1 MWSQEIENV
10 LSSEKNFMGCFALD
24 SLPSPVVSTTKTS
37 LIVNTSYSHEKGDHW
52 VALVMNQSHCFY
64 FDSFGLPVL
73 SSEIFDF
80 LKPYHKVSYSD
91 VCIQNTDSLSCG
103 KFCIAFIKNV
113 KNKVS
118 YEHFLS
124 IFDQVHLSKNDEIID
139 TIYQS
144 IQQKSNLS
152 RAPVSHG
159 KMYKAPTSVFIPTT
173 FGRKQIGSGVK
184 RYKRKRKVE
193 KSRKKKK
200 TFKKKISK
208 NKFKR
213 RKKTKATKTSK
224 VIKAAKKS
232 TQPQFTRNF

>member
-1 MWSQEIENV
+1 
-10 LSSEKNFMGCFALD
+10 MGFFL
-24 SLPSPVVSTTKTS
+24 LK
-37 LIVNTSYSHEKGDHW
+37 
-52 VALVMNQSHCFY
+52 F
-64 FDSFGLPVL
+64 
-73 SSEIFDF
+73 FDF

-118 YEHFLS
+118 YEHVLS
-124 IFDQVHLSKNDEIID
+124 IFHQVHLSKNDEIID

-159 KMYKAPTSVFIPTT
+159 KIYKAPTSVFISTT

-184 RYKRKRKVE
+184 RYKRKRKLE
-193 KSRKKKK
+193 KRKKLSRKKFPKK
-200 TFKKKISK
+200 
-208 NKFKR
+208 KFKR
-213 RKKTKATKTSK
+213 RKKTKVAKTSK
-224 VIKAAKKS
+224 VI
-232 TQPQFTRNF
+232 

>member
-1 MWSQEIENV
+1 MWSHEIENV

-37 LIVNTSYSHEKGDHW
+37 LIINTSYSHEKGDHW
-52 VALVMNQSHCFY
+52 VALVMNKNHCFY

-91 VCIQNTDSLSCG
+91 VCIQNIDSLSCG

-124 IFDQVHLSKNDEIID
+124 IFDQVHLSKNDKIID

-152 RAPVSHG
+152 QTSVRHG

-184 RYKRKRKVE
+184 KYKMKRKVE

-208 NKFKR
+208 KKFKR
-213 RKKTKATKTSK
+213 RKKTKVATICK

-232 TQPQFTRNF
+232 TKPQFTRNF

>member
-1 MWSQEIENV
+1 
-10 LSSEKNFMGCFALD
+10 
-24 SLPSPVVSTTKTS
+24 
-37 LIVNTSYSHEKGDHW
+37 
-52 VALVMNQSHCFY
+52 MN
-64 FDSFGLPVL
+64 
-73 SSEIFDF
+73 I
-80 LKPYHKVSYSD
+80 
-91 VCIQNTDSLSCG
+91 
-103 KFCIAFIKNV
+103 
-113 KNKVS
+113 
-118 YEHFLS
+118 FLS

-152 RAPVSHG
+152 RTLVSHG

-213 RKKTKATKTSK
+213 RKKTKVAKTSK

-232 TQPQFTRNF
+232 TKPQFTRNF

>member
-1 MWSQEIENV
+1 
-10 LSSEKNFMGCFALD
+10 MG
-24 SLPSPVVSTTKTS
+24 
-37 LIVNTSYSHEKGDHW
+37 NTSYSHEKGDHW
-52 VALVMNQSHCFY
+52 VALVMNRNHCFY

-80 LKPYHKVSYSD
+80 LKPYHKVFYSD
-91 VCIQNTDSLSCG
+91 VCIQNINSLSCG

-124 IFDQVHLSKNDEIID
+124 IFDQVHLSKNDKIID

-152 RAPVSHG
+152 QTSIRHG
-159 KMYKAPTSVFIPTT
+159 KMYEAQTSVFIPTT

-184 RYKRKRKVE
+184 RYKMKRKVE

-208 NKFKR
+208 KKFKR
-213 RKKTKATKTSK
+213 RKKTKVATISK
-224 VIKAAKKS
+224 VIKAKKS
-232 TQPQFTRNF
+232 TKP